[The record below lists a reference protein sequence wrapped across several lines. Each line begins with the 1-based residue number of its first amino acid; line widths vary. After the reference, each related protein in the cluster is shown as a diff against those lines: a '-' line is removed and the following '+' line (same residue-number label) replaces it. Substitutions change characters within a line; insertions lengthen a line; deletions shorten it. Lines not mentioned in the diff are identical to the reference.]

1 MIIVLKPYIEKY
13 KAFIL
18 YIIAGGLTTVV
29 NAVIYW
35 GVIKLCISNVP
46 ATLIAWGGAVIF
58 AFFVN
63 KFFVFNSKSVLLKNF
78 FREFIFFVSCR
89 ILSGGLDVLFMYI
102 TVDIF
107 DWNGLLMKL
116 LSLVIMKLKAMF

>member
-1 MIIVLKPYIEKY
+1 MIVFLKTYIEKY

-35 GVIKLCISNVP
+35 GAIKLHISNVP

-63 KFFVFNSKSVLLKNF
+63 KFFVFNSKSVLLKDF
-78 FREFIFFVSCR
+78 FSGIYFICK
-89 ILSGGLDVLFMYI
+89 LSHTFRR
-102 TVDIF
+102 
-107 DWNGLLMKL
+107 
-116 LSLVIMKLKAMF
+116 S